1 MHTTVKF
8 AKVRPTAKIPT
19 KRVEDAG
26 YDIYADFEEPFI
38 LINPHETVM
47 IPTGIASACDTDY
60 CFVLKERGSTGTK
73 GMAQRSGIIDSGFR
87 SEWFVPITNTTDNYI
102 MIAKSDDTSTDVF
115 GSIPTKKIIR
125 YPYEK
130 AICQALIIPVP
141 TVDVEEYTY
150 EELLAIA
157 SSRGMGALGSS
168 GKSMK
173 IHKEDNKMYK
183 PKVITPKQLSEC
195 LGCSINT
202 AYDLCRRRDF
212 PSFKVGRKI
221 LILEDELH
229 TWMLKQTTKT

>member
-73 GMAQRSGIIDSGFR
+73 GIAQRCGIIDSGFR
-87 SEWFVPITNTTDNYI
+87 SEWFVPITNTTDCYI

-115 GSIPTKKIIR
+115 GSIPMKKIIR

-150 EELLAIA
+150 EELLAIP
-157 SSRGMGALGSS
+157 SIRGMGALGSS
-168 GKSMK
+168 GK
-173 IHKEDNKMYK
+173 
-183 PKVITPKQLSEC
+183 
-195 LGCSINT
+195 
-202 AYDLCRRRDF
+202 
-212 PSFKVGRKI
+212 
-221 LILEDELH
+221 
-229 TWMLKQTTKT
+229 